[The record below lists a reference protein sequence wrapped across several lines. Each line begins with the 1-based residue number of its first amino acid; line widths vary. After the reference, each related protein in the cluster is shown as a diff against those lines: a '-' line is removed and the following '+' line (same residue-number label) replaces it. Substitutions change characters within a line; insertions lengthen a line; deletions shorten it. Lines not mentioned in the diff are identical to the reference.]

1 MSIDNLN
8 DYVYYDELEMKFKDC
23 EDEIFL
29 VEDLIENNSLNLLVS
44 PSFTGKTYVAIDL
57 CRSII
62 NGKAFLDKT
71 VDNGGVIFIDNEM
84 KPKHFYKRL
93 KKIGFHDKNDSFL
106 YYNRMFPDVTDA
118 SEKKQF
124 IEQIKFI
131 KDFNDTKLI
140 IIDSLSSSTSG
151 LEENSNKDMR
161 EFMNFLNEISEIC
174 SVLLIHH
181 TSKYNNP
188 KNLNREDIRGASCI
202 FGYCD
207 NVFVIDS
214 FEDSRTLKALKARNQ
229 DKLPNPISFS
239 FVSYENCLSLECT
252 DLKIKG
258 QKPSKSDV
266 LEHFKDNCNQSE
278 LFSHF
283 RENGLVFSTSWM
295 ISFLS
300 TISEIKTTKGP
311 KNSTIYQKVN

>member
-1 MSIDNLN
+1 M
-8 DYVYYDELEMKFKDC
+8 
-23 EDEIFL
+23 FL

-57 CRSII
+57 CRSIA
-62 NGKAFLDKT
+62 NNKTFLDKT

-93 KKIGFHDKNDSFL
+93 NKIGFQDANESFI
-106 YYNRMFPDVTDA
+106 YYNRMFPDVTD
-118 SEKKQF
+118 SNEKQQF
-124 IEQIKFI
+124 INKIKYI

-214 FEDSRTLKALKARNQ
+214 FEDTRTLKALKARNQ
-229 DKLPNPISFS
+229 DKLPNPIPFS
-239 FVSYENCLSLECT
+239 FVSNENCLSLLCT
-252 DLKIKG
+252 DIKVKG

-266 LEHFKDNCNQSE
+266 LELFKDNCNQKE
-278 LFSHF
+278 LMSHF

-295 ISFLS
+295 ISFLT
-300 TISEIKTTKGP
+300 TIPEIKTTKGA
-311 KNSTIYQKVN
+311 NRSIIYHKEN